1 MKFDVQL
8 TESAKDDLTYFSA
21 REQRIIIDG
30 LRRYLQDDAGAESKK
45 RKKLKTNEIA
55 AWELR
60 LGKRRVFYDI
70 EEEGRVKIMAIGFKE
85 HNELFIKGGK
95 VEL

>member
-1 MKFDVQL
+1 MKFDVQF

-21 REQRIIIDG
+21 REQRIIIAG
-30 LRRYLQDDAGAESKK
+30 LRRYLQDDASVESKK

-55 AWELR
+55 AWELK
-60 LGKRRVFYDI
+60 LGKHRVFYDI
-70 EEEGRVKIMAIGFKE
+70 EEEGQVKIMAIGFKQ
-85 HNELFIKGGK
+85 HNELFIKGDK

>member
-8 TESAKDDLTYFSA
+8 TENAKDDLTYFSA
-21 REQRIIIDG
+21 REQRIIIAG
-30 LRRYLQDDAGAESKK
+30 LRRYLQDDANVGSKR

-55 AWELR
+55 AWELK
-60 LGKRRVFYDI
+60 LGKHRVFYDI
-70 EEEGRVKIMAIGFKE
+70 EAEGQVKIMAIGIKE
-85 HNELFIKGGK
+85 HNELFIKGDK